1 MAHQT
6 DPKPEVKVIEGDFKD
21 HVVKEVNLH
30 PFFEK
35 NDITLLSM
43 VSPLLSSSAQRLIT
57 FFINFG
63 NSEPVNPLGSMSD
76 FLQQG
81 SNKQQNSL
89 MELAPALLGM
99 LSGDSKGN
107 GSGGLNPALLSTL
120 LSSFMNNKKED

>member
-1 MAHQT
+1 MGHQT
-6 DPKPEVKVIEGDFKD
+6 EPKPETKVIEGDFKE
-21 HVVKEVNLH
+21 HVKEVNLH

-43 VSPLLSSSAQRLIT
+43 VNPLLSSSAQRLIA

-63 NSEPVNPLGSMSD
+63 NSEPVNPLANMGD
-76 FLQQG
+76 FLQMP
-81 SNKQQNSL
+81 NKQQNSL

-99 LSGDSKGN
+99 LAGPDSKTG
-107 GSGGLNPALLSTL
+107 GSNGLNPALLSTL